1 MALEY
6 SAVLVRY
13 GEIGIKSRQTRKYM
27 SHLLASQI
35 TSALKEHAIHFSKVR
50 TEFGRLFVMT
60 DEAREAAEVA
70 ARVFGVVSTSP
81 VVVTEA
87 EFETILE
94 TGLDLARQ
102 SFRPRFSFAVGARR
116 LGSHPFT
123 SQDVR
128 RKLGE
133 LILTHL
139 GDLHLTVD
147 LTSPQ
152 QSVYVEVREDVA
164 YLFTETVTGVG
175 GMPTGSQGTVVC
187 LIDGSLASLVASYQV
202 MKRGAIPV
210 FVVFEESSTI
220 HSAIA
225 RLASHIHNQPIK
237 KYVLS
242 HPRQIKENKE
252 HMSEIICTICRRNM
266 IDVASEIAS
275 LEGADG
281 IVTGDVIGLPAQS
294 ISALKHIREVQCDF
308 PLFQPCAGDDPESLR
323 VMAQR
328 IGIQLDDTTL
338 CPACQFDSTLVGSIY
353 NDLLRIES
361 ELGLPSAKEQLDT
374 ARIDETI

>member
-1 MALEY
+1 MTIEY

-35 TSALKEHAIHFSKVR
+35 TSALKEHTISFSKVR

-60 DEAREAAEVA
+60 DDARRAAEVT
-70 ARVFGVVSTSP
+70 ARIFGVVSTSP

-87 EFETILE
+87 KFDTILE

-102 SFRPRFSFAVGARR
+102 SFRPGLSFAVGARR
-116 LGSHPFT
+116 LGSHTFT

-133 LILTHL
+133 LILSQL
-139 GDLHLTVD
+139 DNLHLTVN
-147 LTSPQ
+147 LTAPQ

-164 YLFTETVTGVG
+164 YLFTETVDGVG

-187 LIDGSLASLVASYQV
+187 LIDGSLASLVASYRV

-210 FVVFEESSTI
+210 FVVFEESSAI
-220 HSAIA
+220 HSAVA
-225 RLASHIHNQPIK
+225 KLASYIHGQSVK

-242 HPRQIKENKE
+242 LPRQIKEFQGPA
-252 HMSEIICTICRRNM
+252 SESLCIICRRNM
-266 IDVASEIAS
+266 INVAAEIAS
-275 LEGADG
+275 IEDADG
-281 IVTGDVIGLPAQS
+281 IVTGDVIGVPAQT
-294 ISALKHIREVQCDF
+294 IAALKHIREVQCKF
-308 PLFQPCAGDDPESLR
+308 PIFQPCAGDDFESLR
-323 VMAQR
+323 IMAQQ
-328 IGIQLDDTTL
+328 IGVQSDSVPL
-338 CPACQFDSTLVGSIY
+338 CSDCQIDSTYS
-353 NDLLRIES
+353 DLLRTES